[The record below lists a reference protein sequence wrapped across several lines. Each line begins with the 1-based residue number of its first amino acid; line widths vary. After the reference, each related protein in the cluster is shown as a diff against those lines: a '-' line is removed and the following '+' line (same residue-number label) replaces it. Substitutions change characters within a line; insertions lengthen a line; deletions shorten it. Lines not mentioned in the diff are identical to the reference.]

1 MFLPRCSIDC
11 KSSFVF
17 YPALTSTPLL
27 GSLIVCFVCPTFYW
41 YSMNRFFTAVL
52 LLFTLSTIVPCCQ
65 AGIYE
70 NVTEVCHHVTNKK
83 ARRDPRCV
91 AQYRTLLRGPG
102 GISVQNHL
110 AHGDAIGFCN
120 NTDLCHDLCRNFSR
134 DNYNIGNCMMHQP
147 SIIDVDRCCCERSTT
162 LVSMCGPNTYCGNDE
177 CKCMTEYSNGDP
189 YDKVRGCY

>member
-1 MFLPRCSIDC
+1 MSLPRCSIDC

-52 LLFTLSTIVPCCQ
+52 LLFTLSTIVPSCQ

-83 ARRDPRCV
+83 ALSDDRCV
-91 AQYRTLLRGPG
+91 AQYRTLIREPG

-120 NTDLCHDLCRNFSR
+120 DTEVCHGLCKDYSEQNFF
-134 DNYNIGNCMMHQP
+134 IGNCLMYP
-147 SIIDVDRCCCERSTT
+147 PTIIDVDRCCCAKTTT
-162 LVSMCGPNTYCGNDE
+162 LVSMCGPNTECVNDACE
-177 CKCMTEYSNGDP
+177 CLAGYSNGDP
-189 YDKVRGCY
+189 YDPTNGCY